1 MKGIEPS
8 YSAWKAAALPLSY
21 TRKNQS
27 HSHSSYLRIASAPA
41 FASPNL
47 VPPHRPFYWPV
58 KGIHGRCRIRT
69 YVGIANGF
77 TVRPL

>member
-1 MKGIEPS
+1 VKGIEPS

-21 TRKNQS
+21 TRFCSLLLFSQS
-27 HSHSSYLRIASAPA
+27 IASTAKKIPR
-41 FASPNL
+41 SSRPNTL
-47 VPPHRPFYWPV
+47 ANP
-58 KGIHGRCRIRT
+58 KIHPKRTDGRCRIRT

>member
-21 TRKNQS
+21 TRFCSLLLFSQS
-27 HSHSSYLRIASAPA
+27 IASSTQEIPR
-41 FASPNL
+41 SSRPNPL
-47 VPPHRPFYWPV
+47 ANLKSQSYRTD
-58 KGIHGRCRIRT
+58 GRCRIRT